1 MTAAFKAF
9 RIRSEGE
16 GVVAGFEQLQLADL
30 SPGNVVVRVLFS
42 TINYKDALA
51 ATGAG
56 KVLRRFPLVGGI
68 DFAGVV
74 ESSNDPRFSMGDRVL
89 VTGNGLSETHD
100 GGYAEYARV
109 PGDWVFPIPPGLD
122 ELEAMALG
130 TAGCSAALAIHR
142 MEENGQRPIAGPIA
156 VTGATGGVGSI
167 AIDMLAARG
176 YEVVAVSGKSGAADY
191 LKALGATR
199 ILSRKQIKSTG
210 RPLEAVQFAGAIDNV
225 GGDLLAWLTRTVG
238 FWGNIAS
245 IGLAGGAQ
253 LETTVMPFI
262 LRGVNLLG
270 INSTSVPRAL
280 RTTIWERIAT
290 DLRPRHLDRL
300 VTRTLDFADLPGA
313 FKGYL
318 DGVITGR
325 TVVRISSGRDAA
337 GSADAGH
344 DGGDLGGGSGAGAA
358 GPDASAGHS
367 AEPDATG
374 E

>member
-74 ESSNDPRFSMGDRVL
+74 ETSTDPRFSTGDRVL

-130 TAGCSAALAIHR
+130 TAGFTAALAIHR
-142 MEENGQRPIAGPIA
+142 MEENGQKPIAGPIA

-176 YEVVAVSGKSGAADY
+176 YEVVAVSGKSGAAEY
-191 LKALGATR
+191 LKTLGATR

-318 DGVITGR
+318 DGAVTGR
-325 TVVRISSGRDAA
+325 TVVRISSGRDVA
-337 GSADAGH
+337 GSADAGR
-344 DGGDLGGGSGAGAA
+344 DSDDLGGGSGASAASPDAPA
-358 GPDASAGHS
+358 GPSGD
-367 AEPDATG
+367 PDATG